1 MSNQGQLHPRA
12 AKIASELYRFYSAH
26 KTRVTQS
33 LFCKELHTCLSHNEA
48 SALFEYYCVEEDCMK
63 QSLTSTRVYSF
74 VCSQEH
80 FNCVAVSEV
89 LKKCGIKEERIE
101 RKGISHNIVL
111 KPSEPKVV
119 NKVVEKP
126 VIVQSEPIE
135 KIVYKDRVVYKEKD
149 YNDLSV
155 DELDAKINQ
164 LKKLREQKNEENVAK
179 KRIRIDYNL
188 RLAKV
193 TEYCRKLGCQR
204 NELKAVL
211 SKIITIMQDVAKI
224 EKDHPF
230 VKDLV

>member
-1 MSNQGQLHPRA
+1 MSNHEELHPRA
-12 AKIASELYRFYSAH
+12 AKVASELYRFYAAH

-33 LFCKELHTCLSHNEA
+33 MFCKELHTCLSQSEA
-48 SALFEYYCVEEDCMK
+48 STLFEYYYVEEDCMK

-74 VCSQEH
+74 TCSQDH

-89 LKKCGIKEERIE
+89 LKKCGIREERIE
-101 RKGISHNIVL
+101 RKGTSHNIML

-126 VIVQSEPIE
+126 VLIQSEPIE

-149 YNDLSV
+149 YDDLSI

-164 LKKLREQKNEENVAK
+164 LKKLREQKNEESVAK
-179 KRIRIDYNL
+179 KRIQTDYNL
-188 RLAKV
+188 RLAKL

-211 SKIITIMQDVAKI
+211 SKIITVMEDVAKI

-230 VKDLV
+230 VKNPI